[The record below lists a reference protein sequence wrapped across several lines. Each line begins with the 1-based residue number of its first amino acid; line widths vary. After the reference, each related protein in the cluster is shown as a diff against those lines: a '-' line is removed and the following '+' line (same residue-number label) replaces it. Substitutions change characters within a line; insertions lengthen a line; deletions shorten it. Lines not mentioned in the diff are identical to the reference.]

1 VTTRLHG
8 SWIFEAWKLFG
19 PRKLIK
25 SRRRAVTSYNSMRRD
40 DVTSV

>member
-1 VTTRLHG
+1 VTTHLYG

-25 SRRRAVTSYNSMRRD
+25 SCRRAVTSYNSMQCD